1 LSGTVKSERPDNTWL
16 TTRYG
21 QRAENPSGW
30 GDYAFPWL
38 DESGNLIGSVG
49 ILSDIRERKRGEEA
63 LLESNR
69 FLRATL
75 DALFAN
81 IALLDE

>member
-1 LSGTVKSERPDNTWL
+1 
-16 TTRYG
+16 
-21 QRAENPSGW
+21 
-30 GDYAFPWL
+30 
-38 DESGNLIGSVG
+38 LIGSVG

>member
-1 LSGTVKSERPDNTWL
+1 M
-16 TTRYG
+16 
-21 QRAENPSGW
+21 

-49 ILSDIRERKRGEEA
+49 ILSNIRERKRGEEA

-75 DALFAN
+75 DALSAN
-81 IALLDE
+81 IALLDEQGTILLVNKAWLEP